1 MSTLILTAHAV
12 MRMAQRSIRLKDAEL
27 IALIGTEVEDGY
39 LVLNKDYRE
48 VERQVKE
55 FLDRCRRM
63 IGNRLVIAGGNIVPL
78 IIHQL
83 SIDADCY
90 ATRMIPIFRVSSNM
104 GPPQR
109 SGCRTIDKS
118 N

>member
-63 IGNRLVIAGGNIVPL
+63 IGNRLVIAGGNIVTAYHPSTKYRRRL
-78 IIHQL
+78 L
-83 SIDADCY
+83 RNAYDSDFS
-90 ATRMIPIFRVSSNM
+90 RL
-104 GPPQR
+104 
-109 SGCRTIDKS
+109 
-118 N
+118 